1 MVVAGW
7 LVGLDKVDRD
17 NLKSTEKIKE
27 AQKLLL
33 SKKEGRLN
41 EGKLDGRLL

>member
-1 MVVAGW
+1 MVEAGW

-33 SKKEGRLN
+33 SKKRR
-41 EGKLDGRLL
+41 KIR